1 MADFSDIS
9 NWRQEFYEF
18 NERDDEETKEFYNKF
33 NGTVEPLIPVSQV
46 LEFMEVL
53 FQHDELRE
61 AVEKRWEWNKV
72 LIAHGNELPDMSDC
86 PDDAFQTLEDFFYYF
101 CWKSNY
107 DAVAAAFETAGI
119 HTLYRILD
127 GEYSNIKSP
136 EVRSHILSKY
146 RNFVSE

>member
-33 NGTVEPLIPVSQV
+33 NGTVEPLVPVSQV

-61 AVEKRWEWNKV
+61 AVKKDWQWSKV
-72 LIAHGNELPDMSDC
+72 LEAHGNELPDMSNC
-86 PDDAFQTLEDFFYYF
+86 PEDAFQTLHDFFYYF
-101 CWKSNY
+101 CWKTGY
-107 DAVAAAFETAGI
+107 EPVDAAFTSGGI

-127 GEYSNIKSP
+127 GDLSEIHSA
-136 EVRSHILSKY
+136 ETRDHILRKY
-146 RNFVSE
+146 RNFISE